1 MSFDPTLAAK
11 QANFVNFAYNMFAA
25 EPNSLRPPVDPGFAA
40 AGYDLIFYLS
50 AHDLQD
56 IKFYGYLAAET
67 ASPGNIVIAIRG
79 TETPAEWILDFDA
92 LPLPYLGKGMVAGGF
107 RAIAQ
112 SFQFMDP
119 SGTVL
124 GDLPTTLAA
133 RNAVTPITSIT
144 VLGHSLGAA
153 LATLAAAQIAFSNSP
168 TGGTLKL
175 ATYAS
180 PRVGLL
186 DFMTS
191 FNQAIPTTFRIW
203 NTLDFVPQVP
213 TFPYVHVG
221 QSEELKQTQ
230 AQLQHLQVNP
240 GCEHDLTSYQW
251 LLDPADF
258 AVKAACVLNAP
269 FASHAVGGAAAVPET
284 TLGAA
289 ALATAM
295 HQVP

>member
-1 MSFDPTLAAK
+1 MPFDPILAAK

-25 EPNSLRPPVDPGFAA
+25 EPNSLRPPVDPGLGA
-40 AGYDLIFYLS
+40 AGYDLLSYLT

-56 IKFYGYLAAET
+56 VKFYGYLAAET
-67 ASPGNIVIAIRG
+67 ASPGNLVVAIRG
-79 TETPAEWILDFDA
+79 TETAAEWLLDFDA

-112 SFQFMDP
+112 SFQFMQPD
-119 SGTVL
+119 GTVI

-133 RNAVTPITSIT
+133 RNAATPITSVT

-153 LATLAAAQIAFSNSP
+153 LATLAAAQIAFSSSP
-168 TGGTLKL
+168 TGGLL
-175 ATYAS
+175 ELQTYAS

-191 FNQAIPTTFRIW
+191 FNHAVPTTFRIW
-203 NTLDFVPQVP
+203 NTLDIVPQVP
-213 TFPYVHVG
+213 TFPYIHVG

-230 AQLQHLQVNP
+230 AQLQHLKVNP
-240 GCEHDLTSYQW
+240 ACEHHLTTYQW
-251 LLDPADF
+251 LLDAADF
-258 AVKAACVLNAP
+258 QVNADCVMAAPLA
-269 FASHAVGGAAAVPET
+269 AHAIGGAAAVPET

>member
-1 MSFDPTLAAK
+1 MPFDPILAAK
-11 QANFVNFAYNMFAA
+11 QANFVQFAYNMFTA
-25 EPNSLRPPVDPGFAA
+25 EPNSLRPAVDPGLAT
-40 AGYDLIFYLS
+40 AGFDLVSYLS

-56 IKFYGYLAAET
+56 VKFYGYLAAET
-67 ASPGNIVIAIRG
+67 ASPGNLVIAIRG
-79 TETPAEWILDFDA
+79 TETPAEWLLDFDA

-112 SFQFMDP
+112 SFQFMDL
-119 SGTVL
+119 SGAVI

-133 RNAVTPITSIT
+133 RNTATPITSIT

-153 LATLAAAQIAFSNSP
+153 LATLAAAQIAFSNTP
-168 TGGTLKL
+168 TGGKLEL

-191 FNQAIPTTFRIW
+191 FNHAVPTAFRIW
-203 NTLDFVPQVP
+203 NTLDVVPQVP

-230 AQLQHLQVNP
+230 AQLQHLKVTP
-240 GCEHDLTSYQW
+240 SCEHHLGNYQW
-251 LLDPADF
+251 LLDPAHF
-258 AVKAACVLNAP
+258 AVNAPCVLAAP
-269 FASHAVGGAAAVPET
+269 LAAHAIGGAVAVTET